1 MIYDYFL
8 KFLIFLFLS
17 LYIFRFNNI
26 AIGASKCEEIRKI
39 STTSKVVTLTFDDG
53 PNPDITNKILEILS
67 KNNIKATFFV
77 VGKKALQY
85 PDILNNIHSQ
95 GHTIGNH
102 SFSHMALD
110 NKDELTIIKE
120 IILTNLIIYF

>member
-1 MIYDYFL
+1 MRRL
-8 KFLIFLFLS
+8 
-17 LYIFRFNNI
+17 
-26 AIGASKCEEIRKI
+26 EKI